1 MYMTLHKQATM
12 SFGNKNKEYGMD
24 KLVDE
29 MYNPTP
35 S

>member
-1 MYMTLHKQATM
+1 MA
-12 SFGNKNKEYGMD
+12 FGNKKKDYGME

-35 S
+35 SSISKTI